1 MVSRGDHPA
10 GSALFPDPLSPPASS
25 TRSDWREYR
34 QALAPGAPPAEQ
46 RFTSQKDNRV
56 RAIYAPHT
64 RHTSSQGP
72 LQSPPLRLQPHLSSA
87 PLLALVATSL
97 SSSYS
102 PTTPSSLRFITLTTS
117 SRTNTYRSLTWR
129 PVRPVRPVRP
139 MRPQGTLAELEGS
152 DGCPHAR
159 GSELAVFNTAG
170 ANSIGSA
177 L

>member
-10 GSALFPDPLSPPASS
+10 GSALFPDPLSPVASS
-25 TRSDWREYR
+25 ARSNRREYR
-34 QALAPGAPPAEQ
+34 QALAPRAPPAPPAEQ

-117 SRTNTYRSLTWR
+117 SRTNTYRSLPWR
-129 PVRPVRPVRP
+129 PQCPRCPMRP
-139 MRPQGTLAELEGS
+139 MRPQGTLVPCS
-152 DGCPHAR
+152 
-159 GSELAVFNTAG
+159 TAHLRPRLRRLPPI
-170 ANSIGSA
+170 AA
-177 L
+177 A